1 MKRTL
6 PKGNYA
12 VLARIST
19 GITHTLGGR
28 TVKVSGA
35 SKLTIDA
42 RQGRL
47 VNLGLSP
54 APSGLSRT
62 QGARICAEGAP
73 FGGIE
78 LYVNGAD
85 SLYVIPSA
93 SKYLSYAALGYWNG
107 YDAIGGYAVLHQTTK
122 GVPSTT
128 ARVFSTAKLGAV
140 TVDSRRGPSAG
151 TSAQV
156 DAQAVGGGCGDY
168 MMASLGSSDRPS
180 TSKLYLSPG
189 KWDIRT
195 SGSGTATNGE
205 GRYVN
210 HFTTNRTIAAG
221 KAYFVRFFGAAWG
234 PGTRLPATYQGRIV
248 YELNDMLQDPNFPG
262 VGSTYGSERTVKVK
276 ASLKLGGK
284 TLKTFTPTSDRS
296 AIDFRVKKA
305 GWYTLTS
312 TGTRYEP
319 GFVFPAGM
327 LSTATSVVF
336 RFYAKKNTSGLTQT
350 MAVQHVPAGLNGYN
364 QAKPGSTTNVA
375 LRLSRY
381 LKYGDMKKGANPK
394 LKSLSTKISTDGGRT
409 WRSVGV
415 RKIGGVWHAIVPN
428 PASGAVSLRTRA
440 TYTNGGYTEAT
451 VFRAYAIG

>member
-1 MKRTL
+1 MFASLARALFTTATAAAVLVGTTGSALAATNTLTVTTLNRAGTKVAVTTTVVNLSTAKHYQVRSGVKRTL

-221 KAYFVRFFGAAWG
+221 KAYFVRFSARPGARALG
-234 PGTRLPATYQGRIV
+234 CPPPIRA
-248 YELNDMLQDPNFPG
+248 
-262 VGSTYGSERTVKVK
+262 GSS
-276 ASLKLGGK
+276 
-284 TLKTFTPTSDRS
+284 TS
-296 AIDFRVKKA
+296 
-305 GWYTLTS
+305 
-312 TGTRYEP
+312 
-319 GFVFPAGM
+319 
-327 LSTATSVVF
+327 
-336 RFYAKKNTSGLTQT
+336 
-350 MAVQHVPAGLNGYN
+350 
-364 QAKPGSTTNVA
+364 STTC
-375 LRLSRY
+375 S
-381 LKYGDMKKGANPK
+381 
-394 LKSLSTKISTDGGRT
+394 
-409 WRSVGV
+409 
-415 RKIGGVWHAIVPN
+415 
-428 PASGAVSLRTRA
+428 RTRTSPGWA
-440 TYTNGGYTEAT
+440 APTAASAPS
-451 VFRAYAIG
+451 R